1 MQENLPTLCFYNVS
15 KGKERAGSDGS
26 YYNDEEVCHFKA
38 GLEIEFSK
46 IQGRLGRGGGGGWGR
61 LTLLLV

>member
-1 MQENLPTLCFYNVS
+1 MS
-15 KGKERAGSDGS
+15 AKERREQAAMGAITTMKRF
-26 YYNDEEVCHFKA
+26 VTFKA

-46 IQGRLGRGGGGGWGR
+46 IQGRLGGGGGWGR